1 MAKHR
6 ITLLPGDGIGPEVT
20 AAVVQIIECA
30 GVDVEWEKYFVGAEA
45 ISRFGDPL
53 PQDVLDSILKNKV
66 ALKGPVT
73 TPIGTGFASI
83 NVRLRKTLDLYAN
96 LRPVKSMP
104 NVITRYEDIDLIVVR
119 ENTESLYAGL
129 EHEVVPGVVE
139 SLKIITRTASTRIAK
154 FAFEYARTHGRKRV
168 TAVHKANIMKLSDGL
183 FLKCFREVAQDYPNI
198 VADDRIVDNLCMQ
211 LVQNPNQFDI
221 LLLENLYGDIV
232 SDLTAGLVGG
242 LGVVAGANIG
252 ENGAVFEAVHGSAPD
267 IAGQNKANPLALLQS
282 AVLMLNH
289 IGELEPSKR
298 IQDAIVRVLAMG
310 PEARTRDI
318 GGTGSTADFTS
329 ALCDVLR
336 KGTRAE
342 DQQEG

>member
-1 MAKHR
+1 MAKHKL
-6 ITLLPGDGIGPEVT
+6 TLLPGDGIGPEVSG
-20 AAVVQIIECA
+20 AVVAILECA
-30 GVDVEWEKYFVGAEA
+30 GVDIEWEKFFVGAEA
-45 ISRFGDPL
+45 IARFNDPL
-53 PQDVLDSILKNKV
+53 PQEVLDSILRNKV

-73 TPIGTGFASI
+73 TPVGKGFTSI

-104 NVITRYEDIDLIVVR
+104 NVITRYEDIDLVVVR

-139 SLKIITRTASTRIAK
+139 SLKIITRRASTRIA
-154 FAFEYARTHGRKRV
+154 EYAFDYATKHGRKKV
-168 TAVHKANIMKLSDGL
+168 TVVHKANIMKLSDGL
-183 FLKCFREVAQDYPNI
+183 FLQCFREVAEKYPNI
-198 VADDRIVDNLCMQ
+198 EADDKIVDNLCMQ
-211 LVQNPNQFDI
+211 LVVNPNQFDV

-282 AVLMLNH
+282 AVLMLDY
-289 IGELEPSKR
+289 IGEPQASRK
-298 IQDAIVRVLAMG
+298 IQDAITKVLGMG
-310 PEARTRDI
+310 PETRTKDI
-318 GGTGSTADFTS
+318 GGTGTTTDFTS
-329 ALCDVLR
+329 AICEALR
-336 KGTRAE
+336 KGVRSS
-342 DQQEG
+342 D

>member
-1 MAKHR
+1 MAKHK

-45 ISRFGDPL
+45 LSRFGDPL
-53 PQDVLDSILKNKV
+53 PQEVLDSILRNKV

-83 NVRLRKTLDLYAN
+83 NVRLRKTLNLYAN
-96 LRPVKSMP
+96 LRPVRSMP
-104 NVITRYEDIDLIVVR
+104 NIITRYEDIDLIVVR

-139 SLKIITRTASTRIAK
+139 SLKIITRKASTNIAR
-154 FAFEYARTHGRKRV
+154 FAFEYARLNGRKRV

-183 FLKCFREVAQDYPNI
+183 FLQCFREVAQEYPNI
-198 VADDRIVDNLCMQ
+198 EADDRIVDNLCMQ
-211 LVQNPNQFDI
+211 LVMNPNQFDI

-289 IGELEPSKR
+289 IGETGPAR
-298 IQDAIVRVLAMG
+298 RVHDAIGKVLAMG
-310 PEARTRDI
+310 PEVRTRDI
-318 GGTGSTADFTS
+318 GGTGSTTDFTH
-329 ALCDVLR
+329 AICETLK
-336 KGTRAE
+336 KGTRAT
-342 DQQEG
+342 D

>member
-1 MAKHR
+1 MAKHK

-30 GVDVEWEKYFVGAEA
+30 GVEVEWEKFVVGAEA
-45 ISRFGDPL
+45 LARLGDPL
-53 PQDVLDSILKNKV
+53 PQEVLDSILRNKV

-104 NVITRYEDIDLIVVR
+104 NIITRFEDIDLIVVR
-119 ENTESLYAGL
+119 ENTEDLYAGL

-139 SLKIITRTASTRIAK
+139 SLKIITEKASTRIAR
-154 FAFEYARTHGRKRV
+154 FAFEYARAHGRKRV
-168 TAVHKANIMKLSDGL
+168 TAVHKANIMKMSDGL
-183 FLKCFREVAQDYPNI
+183 FLKCFRTVAEEYPNI
-198 VADDRIVDNLCMQ
+198 LADDKIVDNLCMQ
-211 LVQNPNQFDI
+211 LVTDPNQFDI

-252 ENGAVFEAVHGSAPD
+252 EAGAVFEAVHGSAPD

-282 AVLMLNH
+282 SVLMLHH
-289 IGELEPSKR
+289 IGETQTAQR
-298 IQDAIVRVLAMG
+298 IHEAIGKVLAMG
-310 PEARTRDI
+310 PERRTGDI
-318 GGTGSTADFTS
+318 GGTGSTTDFTS
-329 ALCDVLR
+329 AMCEVLR
-336 KGTRAE
+336 KGTRAT
-342 DQQEG
+342 D

>member
-1 MAKHR
+1 MAQHK

-20 AAVVQIIECA
+20 AAVVAIIECA

-53 PQDVLDSILKNKV
+53 PQEVLDSILRNKV
-66 ALKGPVT
+66 AIKGPVT
-73 TPIGTGFASI
+73 TPVGTGFASI

-96 LRPVKSMP
+96 LRPVKSLP
-104 NVITRYEDIDLIVVR
+104 NIKTRYEDIDLIVVR

-139 SLKIITRTASTRIAK
+139 SLKIITEKASTRIAR

-183 FLKCFREVAQDYPNI
+183 FLQCFRNVAQEYPNI
-198 VADDRIVDNLCMQ
+198 LADDRIVDNLCMQ
-211 LVQNPNQFDI
+211 LVIDPNQFDI

-252 ENGAVFEAVHGSAPD
+252 LNGAVFEAVHGSAPD

-282 AVLMLNH
+282 AVMMLQH
-289 IGELEPSKR
+289 IGEMDAAKR
-298 IQDAIVRVLAMG
+298 IHNAIIKLLGEG
-310 PEARTRDI
+310 PERRTRDI
-318 GGTGSTADFTS
+318 GGTGTTSDFTT
-329 ALCDVLR
+329 AICEILKR
-336 KGTRAE
+336 GTRAK
-342 DQQEG
+342 D

>member
-1 MAKHR
+1 MAKHK

-45 ISRFGDPL
+45 LTRSGDPL
-53 PQDVLDSILKNKV
+53 PQEVLDSIVKNKV

-96 LRPVKSMP
+96 LRPVKTLP
-104 NVITRYEDIDLIVVR
+104 NIKSRYDDIDLIVVR

-139 SLKIITRTASTRIAK
+139 SLKIITRRASTNIAR
-154 FAFEYARTHGRKRV
+154 FAFEYARTNGRKRV

-183 FLKCFREVAQDYPNI
+183 FLQCFREVAAEYPNI
-198 VADDRIVDNLCMQ
+198 EADDKIVDNLCMQ
-211 LVQNPNQFDI
+211 LVINPNQFDV

-252 ENGAVFEAVHGSAPD
+252 EKGAVFEAVHGSAPD

-289 IGELEPSKR
+289 IGETGPAKR
-298 IQDAIVRVLAMG
+298 IHDAIIKVLGMG
-310 PEARTRDI
+310 VEHRTKDI
-318 GGTGSTADFTS
+318 GGTGSTTDFTV
-329 ALCDVLR
+329 AICDVLR
-336 KGTRAE
+336 KGTRAG
-342 DQQEG
+342 D

>member
-1 MAKHR
+1 MAKHK

-20 AAVVQIIECA
+20 AAVVQIIECS

-45 ISRFGDPL
+45 ISRSGDPL
-53 PQDVLDSILKNKV
+53 PPEVLESILRNRV

-73 TPIGTGFASI
+73 TPVGTGFQSI

-104 NVITRYEDIDLIVVR
+104 NIITRYEDIDLIVVR

-139 SLKIITRTASTRIAK
+139 SLKIITEKASTRIARY
-154 FAFEYARTHGRKRV
+154 AFEYARLHGRKRV
-168 TAVHKANIMKLSDGL
+168 TCVHKANIMKLSDGL
-183 FLKCFREVAQDYPNI
+183 FLQCFRNVSKEYPNI

-211 LVQNPNQFDI
+211 LVMDPNQFDI

-282 AVLMLNH
+282 AVLMLQH
-289 IGELEPSKR
+289 IGETQSAQR
-298 IQDAIVRVLAMG
+298 IRDAITKILAMG
-310 PEARTRDI
+310 PESRTRDI
-318 GGTGSTADFTS
+318 GGTGSTSDFTT
-329 ALCDVLR
+329 AICNILR
-336 KGTRAE
+336 KGVRA
-342 DQQEG
+342 DD

>member
-1 MAKHR
+1 MAKHK

-30 GVDVEWEKYFVGAEA
+30 GVEVEWEKYFVGAEA
-45 ISRFGDPL
+45 LTRSGDPL
-53 PQDVLDSILKNKV
+53 PQEVLDSILRNKV

-73 TPIGTGFASI
+73 TPVGTGFASI

-139 SLKIITRTASTRIAK
+139 SLKIITRTASTRIAQ

-198 VADDRIVDNLCMQ
+198 EADDRIVDNLCMQ

-252 ENGAVFEAVHGSAPD
+252 LQGAVFEAVHGSAPD

-289 IGELEPSKR
+289 IGETGPARR
-298 IQDAIVRVLAMG
+298 IEDAITRVLAMG
-310 PEARTRDI
+310 PESRTRDL
-318 GGTGSTADFTS
+318 GGTGSTTDFTS

-336 KGTRAE
+336 KGTRAT
-342 DQQEG
+342 D

>member
-1 MAKHR
+1 MAKHK

-53 PQDVLDSILKNKV
+53 PQDVLDSILRNKV

-73 TPIGTGFASI
+73 TPVGTGFASI

-129 EHEVVPGVVE
+129 EHEVIPGVVE
-139 SLKIITRTASTRIAK
+139 SLKIITRTASTRIAR
-154 FAFEYARTHGRKRV
+154 FAFEYALAHGRKRV

-183 FLKCFREVAQDYPNI
+183 FLKCFREVAQDYPNV

-252 ENGAVFEAVHGSAPD
+252 EQGAVFEAVHGSAPD

-289 IGELEPSKR
+289 IGELDSSKR
-298 IQDAIVRVLAMG
+298 IQNAITKVLAMG
-310 PEARTRDI
+310 PESRTRDI

-336 KGTRAE
+336 KGTRAS
-342 DQQEG
+342 D

>member
-1 MAKHR
+1 MAKHK

-45 ISRFGDPL
+45 IARLGDPL
-53 PQDVLDSILKNKV
+53 PQDVLDSIIRNKV

-73 TPIGTGFASI
+73 TPIGTGFSSI
-83 NVRLRKTLDLYAN
+83 NVRLRKTLELYAN

-104 NVITRYEDIDLIVVR
+104 NILTRYENIDLIVVR

-139 SLKIITRTASTRIAK
+139 SLKIITAKASTNIAR
-154 FAFEYARTHGRKRV
+154 FAFEYARTHGRKRI
-168 TAVHKANIMKLSDGL
+168 TCVHKANIMKMSDGL
-183 FLKCFREVAQDYPNI
+183 FLQCFRNIAQEYPNI
-198 VADDRIVDNLCMQ
+198 LADDRIVDNLCMQ
-211 LVQNPNQFDI
+211 LVMDPNQFDV

-282 AVLMLNH
+282 AVLMLQH
-289 IGELEPSKR
+289 IGETSPAKR
-298 IQDAIVRVLAMG
+298 IQDAITRVLEMG
-310 PEARTRDI
+310 PESRTRDI
-318 GGTGSTADFTS
+318 GGTGSTTDFTV
-329 ALCDVLR
+329 AICDVLR
-336 KGTRAE
+336 KGTRAT
-342 DQQEG
+342 D